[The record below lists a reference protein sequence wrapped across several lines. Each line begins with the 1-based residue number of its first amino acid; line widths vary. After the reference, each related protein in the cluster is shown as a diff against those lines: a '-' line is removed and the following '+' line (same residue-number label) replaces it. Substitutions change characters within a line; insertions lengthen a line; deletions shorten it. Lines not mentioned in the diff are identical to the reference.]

1 MNNMNNMNNLIY
13 LEYDVINL
21 CGGNMTKLKNDKL
34 TMGQKIRLER
44 VKSGYTQQELANY
57 LSIVASLVSKWER
70 DKFKPDI
77 NKLLILCKIF
87 KKPLSYFLNEEYY
100 TLPNE
105 VELKYLSHYKDKELI
120 FQANSKY
127 VITETININQLG
139 NIEDLPKDKKV
150 IEENFFIFEVS
161 EKFED
166 INTGDKLIVKQ
177 TKEKIKNGLYVV
189 YDRQRLKLARND
201 KNFSF
206 FDEKEGKKVIGLC
219 VKMYRDLLKK
229 CA

>member
-1 MNNMNNMNNLIY
+1 M
-13 LEYDVINL
+13 
-21 CGGNMTKLKNDKL
+21 
-34 TMGQKIRLER
+34 
-44 VKSGYTQQELANY
+44 
-57 LSIVASLVSKWER
+57 
-70 DKFKPDI
+70 
-77 NKLLILCKIF
+77 
-87 KKPLSYFLNEEYY
+87 NEEYY

-150 IEENFFIFEVS
+150 IEENFFIYEVS

-189 YDRQRLKLARND
+189 YDGQRLKLARND

-219 VKMYRDLLKK
+219 GKMYRDLLKK